1 MDIILNIGL
10 DTLTNGLAY
19 AILALG
25 VFISFRVLNFADMTT
40 EGTYVLGMSSSVLFI
55 AAGVP
60 AVIATVLSIFVGMIA
75 GFITGILHTK
85 LHINGLLAGIITMTG
100 LFTINMI
107 LLGIANSCV
116 TNQEFSF
123 LYGLTSNVSL
133 TNSGY
138 RGIFHIFRG
147 FYESNVD
154 FSNVL
159 KYWIIGISFVITLIV
174 FVSMYFFFGTEV
186 GMSMRAVGMNPKM
199 ARAQGI
205 NSDFYIILGLM
216 LSNGLIALSASLK
229 AQSINSG
236 STLFGP
242 GMLVV
247 GLACIIIGEAIFGKR
262 SFLNWIISVA
272 LGSLVYYLIIS
283 IALELGLPSDYL
295 KLLYAL
301 IMVLILTLSFVNS
314 KTHFFDK
321 LKRKLSKRRIS
332 EEEILAAEAHE
343 DIKESDIP
351 LVVEDE
357 WC

>member
-205 NSDFYIILGLM
+205 NSDFYI
-216 LSNGLIALSASLK
+216 
-229 AQSINSG
+229 
-236 STLFGP
+236 F
-242 GMLVV
+242 
-247 GLACIIIGEAIFGKR
+247 
-262 SFLNWIISVA
+262 
-272 LGSLVYYLIIS
+272 
-283 IALELGLPSDYL
+283 
-295 KLLYAL
+295 
-301 IMVLILTLSFVNS
+301 
-314 KTHFFDK
+314 
-321 LKRKLSKRRIS
+321 
-332 EEEILAAEAHE
+332 
-343 DIKESDIP
+343 
-351 LVVEDE
+351 
-357 WC
+357 